1 MKNTQKAVFLLQNQ
15 TFSNKIKKIQKSCEK
30 CLTNH
35 KYLKS
40 WVLTQMLFYG
50 KILYNYYIK
59 GNLNE
64 YYFIFQRSAKI

>member
-35 KYLKS
+35 KMQQS
-40 WVLTQMLFYG
+40 FILTDMAFND
-50 KILYNYYIK
+50 II
-59 GNLNE
+59 
-64 YYFIFQRSAKI
+64 IT